1 MAYAFSGRS
10 EISTFKAFNDL
21 EETIKGLQEFRSIAD
36 LHPSTD
42 AGS

>member
-1 MAYAFSGRS
+1 MAWAFSGRL
-10 EISTFKAFNDL
+10 EISSFRAFNDR